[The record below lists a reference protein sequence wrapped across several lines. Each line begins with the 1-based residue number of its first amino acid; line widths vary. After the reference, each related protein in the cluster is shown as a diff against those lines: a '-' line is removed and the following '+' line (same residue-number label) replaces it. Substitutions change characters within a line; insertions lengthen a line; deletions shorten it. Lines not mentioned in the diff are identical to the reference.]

1 MFDQIPDTTREI
13 VARIFLALLALL
25 VVWLLRRVLKW
36 LLVTPLRRLLPNR
49 VGLLEGDIQAVVD
62 LPTRYLLIALGIYI
76 ASSILRLD
84 PETNIFLERLVR
96 TLVIVA
102 VFALSFRLV
111 DFLTPSKT
119 SYLYAVG
126 IRIEDQLLPF
136 VRTALKIIIL
146 AMALVVIVQEWGYDV
161 SGLVAG
167 LGLGGLAF
175 SLAAKDTLE
184 NLFGFTAIVG
194 DRPFVVGESIKNA
207 DVDGTVEHVGLRSTR
222 VRQMDQ
228 SLVTVPNSKLASSN
242 ILNWS
247 RLGKRQVNLTLRI
260 AYDTRS
266 SELRDLLE
274 RIRELLAARELV
286 EKESIVVHFIN
297 FGENALEIL
306 VRCYLFL
313 PNWSE
318 FTREKELILLEI
330 MDTVETMG
338 LQIGFL
344 GRAVYVDN
352 MPNIAEEDNPR
363 LRSDGPRSSSAQ
375 GPWRAPNDP
384 ES

>member
-1 MFDQIPDTTREI
+1 MFDQIPDSTREI
-13 VARIFLALLALL
+13 IARILLALLALL
-25 VVWLLRRVLKW
+25 VIWLLRRALKW
-36 LLVTPLRRLLPNR
+36 LLVTPLRRLLPSR

-62 LPTRYLLIALGIYI
+62 MPMRYLLLAL
-76 ASSILRLD
+76 SITVVAAILHPD
-84 PETNIFLERLVR
+84 FETSLFLENLTR

-102 VFALSFRLV
+102 VFVLCFRLV
-111 DFLTPSKT
+111 DFLTPAKT
-119 SYLYAVG
+119 TYLYAVG

-194 DRPFVVGESIKNA
+194 DRPFVVGESIKSG
-207 DVDGTVEHVGLRSTR
+207 DVEGEVEHVGLRSTR

-228 SLVTVPNSKLASSN
+228 ELVTVPNSKLASTN
-242 ILNWS
+242 VLNWS
-247 RLGKRQVNLTLRI
+247 RLGKRHVNFTLRI

-266 SELRDLLE
+266 GEVRNLLE
-274 RIRELLAARELV
+274 QLRAILATHEAV
-286 EKESIVVHFIN
+286 EKDSIVVHFIN

-306 VRCYLFL
+306 VRC
-313 PNWSE
+313 
-318 FTREKELILLEI
+318 
-330 MDTVETMG
+330 
-338 LQIGFL
+338 
-344 GRAVYVDN
+344 
-352 MPNIAEEDNPR
+352 
-363 LRSDGPRSSSAQ
+363 
-375 GPWRAPNDP
+375 
-384 ES
+384 